1 MCVCVCLQ
9 ILLSCF
15 RIISLLVV
23 WTRHALLYN
32 IRYYTT
38 IVYTTNYYTV
48 CVCVLLIDEAVLG
61 RSVKNHVRNSVLCVY
76 VN

>member
-1 MCVCVCLQ
+1 MCVCVCVFADLTELFQ
-9 ILLSCF
+9 NHKFVGC
-15 RIISLLVV
+15 VDQ
-23 WTRHALLYN
+23 TRALIQHQVLH
-32 IRYYTT
+32 IYTT
-38 IVYTTNYYTV
+38 HICSL

>member
-1 MCVCVCLQ
+1 MCVCVCVFADLTELFQ
-9 ILLSCF
+9 NHKFVGC
-15 RIISLLVV
+15 VDQ
-23 WTRHALLYN
+23 TRALIQHQVLHNYCIYYQLLY
-32 IRYYTT
+32 
-38 IVYTTNYYTV
+38 